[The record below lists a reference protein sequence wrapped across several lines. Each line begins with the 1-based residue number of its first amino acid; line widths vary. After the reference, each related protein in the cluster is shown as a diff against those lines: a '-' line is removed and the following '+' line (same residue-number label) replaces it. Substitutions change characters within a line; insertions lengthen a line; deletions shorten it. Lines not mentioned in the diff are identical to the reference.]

1 MKTELCLRTRA
12 GDRVVGSAVMAG
24 QVDLA
29 DAVNRPEALALATAH
44 APHHTGPFVAADY
57 GCYWTRQDCR

>member
-12 GDRVVGSAVMAG
+12 GDRVVGSAVLAG
-24 QVDLA
+24 RVTLA
-29 DAVNRPEALALATAH
+29 EALARPEAQALAAAH
-44 APHHTGPFVAADY
+44 APHHAGPFVAADY